1 MTRQFKR
8 LAHSLYECK
17 YHVVFCPKYR
27 YKILQAEVSNYVEQ
41 QIYRLCSQ
49 KDDVEVVEV
58 NVQPDHIHLVVSL
71 PPKYAVSQF
80 MGFLKGKLA
89 LRLFDRFPQLRRRY
103 WGQHVWSR
111 GYCVSTVG
119 LDEERIKNR
128 VSVMTAG
135 KSISESAT
143 SIFCT
148 LVIRYSAP
156 IW

>member
-27 YKILQAEVSNYVEQ
+27 YKIFQDEVSNYVEQ

-89 LRLFDRFPQLRRRY
+89 LRLFDRFPQLRR
-103 WGQHVWSR
+103 
-111 GYCVSTVG
+111 
-119 LDEERIKNR
+119 
-128 VSVMTAG
+128 
-135 KSISESAT
+135 
-143 SIFCT
+143 
-148 LVIRYSAP
+148 
-156 IW
+156 